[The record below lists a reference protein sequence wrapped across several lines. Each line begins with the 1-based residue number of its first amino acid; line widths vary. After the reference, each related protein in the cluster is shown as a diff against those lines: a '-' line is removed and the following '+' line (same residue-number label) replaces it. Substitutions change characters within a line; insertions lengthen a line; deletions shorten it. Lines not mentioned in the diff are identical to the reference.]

1 MSSSKTAVYERIEKS
16 EEFRALKRKKYAFIF
31 PVPILFFFYYLTF
44 PVLSAYAK
52 PLMTKFVVGNFTF
65 GYLFGISYYF
75 VIWTL
80 ALIYVAVAKNYDKQ
94 VDEIIAKYGQDFDK
108 EKGA

>member
-1 MSSSKTAVYERIEKS
+1 MSKSIAFEKIEQT
-16 EEFRALKRKKYAFIF
+16 EEFKNLKSRKYKFIF
-31 PVPILFFFYYLTF
+31 TIPILFFFYYLTF
-44 PVLSAYAK
+44 PILSAYAK
-52 PLMTKFVVGNFTF
+52 PLMTSFVFGNFTF
-65 GYLFGISYYF
+65 GYLFGVSYYF

-80 ALIYVAVAKNYDKQ
+80 AFVYVFKARSYDKQ